1 MYLLWVDD
9 EGNVLEQ
16 HMKINKLICRIVLD
30 SRRTLMPEELASFQ
44 WGVQAP
50 K

>member
-16 HMKINKLICRIVLD
+16 HMKINRLICRIVMDVRKFL
-30 SRRTLMPEELASFQ
+30 TPEEQKAFE
-44 WGVQAP
+44 WTVQGP